1 MAFTFNWTGFSTPEI
16 RGGSNDYQRTI
27 REDSSNFGG
36 ALRGY
41 EVKKA
46 NQEYADILDSKAK
59 IQTISA
65 RIAQLEQRN
74 AELRSQL
81 QGMAQN
87 AISVEPEPAA
97 IPDTYIGQ
105 VGGVN
110 TPANIS
116 GVPIRN
122 AFSAFNPNDPY
133 TTGTGINDGFNNVK
147 YIQSQIGTN
156 PDGVWGR
163 KSRRAWVKNPVFLGD
178 RIGGWEYPPEE

>member
-81 QGMAQN
+81 QGMAQVAVD
-87 AISVEPEPAA
+87 AIEPISSNNPYGS
-97 IPDTYIGQ
+97 IDDF
-105 VGGVN
+105 VGIN
-110 TPANIS
+110 KPANIS

-122 AFSAFNPNDPY
+122 AFASFDPKTAPKADVQY
-133 TTGTGINDGFNNVK
+133 VQGL
-147 YIQSQIGTN
+147 IGTK
-156 PDGVWGR
+156 PDGIWGK
-163 KSRRAWVKNPVFLGD
+163 KSRRSWVNNPVFLGD
-178 RIGGWEYPPEE
+178 RFGGLEYPEE

>member
-41 EVKKA
+41 EIKKA

-59 IQTISA
+59 IQTITA

-74 AELRSQL
+74 AELRNQL
-81 QGMAQN
+81 QGMAPV
-87 AISVEPEPAA
+87 AVEPNDPSAA
-97 IPDTYIGQ
+97 YPDNYYAQ
-105 VGGVN
+105 VGDVS

-116 GVPIRN
+116 GIPIRN

-133 TTGTGINDGFNNVK
+133 ATGTGINDGFNNVK
-147 YIQSQIGTN
+147 YIQSQLGIK
-156 PDGVWGR
+156 PDGIWGK

-178 RIGGWEYPPEE
+178 RIGGWENLED

>member
-46 NQEYADILDSKAK
+46 NQEYADILDKKGKSS
-59 IQTISA
+59 TISA

-87 AISVEPEPAA
+87 AVDANDPGAA
-97 IPDTYIGQ
+97 YPDNYYAQ
-105 VGGVN
+105 VGDMS

-116 GVPIRN
+116 GIPIRN
-122 AFSAFNPNDPY
+122 AFASFDPKTAPKADVQY
-133 TTGTGINDGFNNVK
+133 VQGL
-147 YIQSQIGTN
+147 IGTK
-156 PDGVWGR
+156 PDGIWGK
-163 KSRRAWVKNPVFLGD
+163 KSRRAWVNNPVFLGD
-178 RIGGWEYPPEE
+178 RFGGWEYPPEE

>member
-1 MAFTFNWTGFSTPEI
+1 MAFTFNWTGFATPEI

-81 QGMAQN
+81 QGMAPV
-87 AISVEPEPAA
+87 AVDA
-97 IPDTYIGQ
+97 
-105 VGGVN
+105 
-110 TPANIS
+110 
-116 GVPIRN
+116 
-122 AFSAFNPNDPY
+122 NDPGAAY
-133 TTGTGINDGFNNVK
+133 PDNYYAANCQQKEFMNVLA
-147 YIQSQIGTN
+147 S
-156 PDGVWGR
+156 PV
-163 KSRRAWVKNPVFLGD
+163 SKNALS
-178 RIGGWEYPPEE
+178 

>member
-46 NQEYADILDSKAK
+46 NQEYADILDKKGRIS
-59 IQTISA
+59 TISA

-81 QGMAQN
+81 QGMAQVAVDAN
-87 AISVEPEPAA
+87 DPAMVTRVDNVISPM
-97 IPDTYIGQ
+97 
-105 VGGVN
+105 
-110 TPANIS
+110 NIE
-116 GVPIRN
+116 GYPVTN
-122 AFSAFNPNDPY
+122 AFGDFKPY
-133 TTGTGINDGFNNVK
+133 
-147 YIQSQIGTN
+147 
-156 PDGVWGR
+156 
-163 KSRRAWVKNPVFLGD
+163 
-178 RIGGWEYPPEE
+178 

>member
-81 QGMAQN
+81 QGMAQV
-87 AISVEPEPAA
+87 AASAEPGPAF
-97 IPDTYIGQ
+97 PSNYYGQ
-105 VGGVN
+105 VGN
-110 TPANIS
+110 MEYPLRDMNIKTPMNIS
-116 GVPIRN
+116 GIPVD
-122 AFSAFNPNDPY
+122 SAF
-133 TTGTGINDGFNNVK
+133 
-147 YIQSQIGTN
+147 
-156 PDGVWGR
+156 
-163 KSRRAWVKNPVFLGD
+163 
-178 RIGGWEYPPEE
+178 

>member
-46 NQEYADILDSKAK
+46 NQEYADILDKKGRIS
-59 IQTISA
+59 TISA

-81 QGMAQN
+81 QGMAQVAVDAN
-87 AISVEPEPAA
+87 DPAMVTRVDNVIAPINVEGYPV
-97 IPDTYIGQ
+97 T
-105 VGGVN
+105 
-110 TPANIS
+110 
-116 GVPIRN
+116 N
-122 AFSAFNPNDPY
+122 AFGDFKPY
-133 TTGTGINDGFNNVK
+133 
-147 YIQSQIGTN
+147 
-156 PDGVWGR
+156 
-163 KSRRAWVKNPVFLGD
+163 
-178 RIGGWEYPPEE
+178 